1 MKTLISL
8 QRALT
13 AAPSRTVR
21 PSIENSR
28 LRQGELA
35 DRQERLRW
43 FTRVGRW

>member
-1 MKTLISL
+1 MKTLRSL
-8 QRALT
+8 QRAMS
-13 AAPSRTVR
+13 AKPSRIVR
-21 PSIENSR
+21 PSIENLR